1 MQRADGPRRR
11 VHPRAGPGVAGVAT
25 RGPSAD
31 ATPLEQQDAMS
42 RLRQPPRDRRSGDAA
57 ADDDDVGGSAAGSR
71 GLVHRSVLRWMTS
84 HHDATLYSTLTAG
97 SRFSASSQTCH
108 SETTGVGSRESGE
121 RTSDVPDRCK
131 REGEVDEGDKGDELL
146 RGRVEPTSGCQ
157 TLRNRRGGRALRVL
171 KPLRCRGCGSPGVR
185 RGGGSRLMLRELDG
199 NGMGGGL
206 RPDSV
211 IQVCERQLGRW
222 ATSRSLPG
230 PGVRPTPPLVSARHP
245 PPVVPTPPWCP
256 ADTPRRKYSVR
267 THKEGGCT
275 RTHERPCVVLRD
287 RGRPQQPAGV
297 GRRARRAGPA
307 ERRAG
312 SI

>member
-1 MQRADGPRRR
+1 VSFRR
-11 VHPRAGPGVAGVAT
+11 
-25 RGPSAD
+25 
-31 ATPLEQQDAMS
+31 
-42 RLRQPPRDRRSGDAA
+42 
-57 ADDDDVGGSAAGSR
+57 
-71 GLVHRSVLRWMTS
+71 
-84 HHDATLYSTLTAG
+84 
-97 SRFSASSQTCH
+97 
-108 SETTGVGSRESGE
+108 RESGE
-121 RTSDVPDRCK
+121 RTSDLASGNDPLTHQCPQHYEDDDEIPRVLGMTPVAWPLWCRAAGDEVPDRCK

-146 RGRVEPTSGCQ
+146 WGRVEPTSGCQ

-185 RGGGSRLMLRELDG
+185 RGGGSRLMQRELDG

-222 ATSRSLPG
+222 APARSLPG
-230 PGVRPTPPLVSARHP
+230 SGVRATPPRVSARHP
-245 PPVVPTPPWCP
+245 PPVAPTPPWCP
-256 ADTPRRKYSVR
+256 ADTPRRNYSVR

-275 RTHERPCVVLRD
+275 RTHERTFVVLRH
-287 RGRPQQPAGV
+287 RGRPHQPAGV